1 MVIELKSYE
10 ARKVLENFIKH
21 TRIDNEHINCILVN
35 TYSDE
40 EVVNILN
47 AADKNNKYV
56 ITEMKEAKEKAR
68 KAEEE
73 NILKQIEALKAS
85 IYEV

>member
-1 MVIELKSYE
+1 MVIELKSNE

-21 TRIDNEHINCILVN
+21 IRIDNEHINCILVN

-47 AADKNNKYV
+47 AADKNNKYI
-56 ITEMKEAKEKAR
+56 ITEMKEAKKR
-68 KAEEE
+68 EE
-73 NILKQIEALKAS
+73 NEILKQIEALKAS
-85 IYEV
+85 ICEV

>member
-85 IYEV
+85 ICEV

>member
-21 TRIDNEHINCILVN
+21 TRIDNEHIQCIIVN
-35 TYSDE
+35 NYNDE
-40 EVVNILN
+40 EVANILN
-47 AADKNNKYV
+47 TADKNNKYV
-56 ITEMKEAKEKAR
+56 ITEIKEAKEKAR

-73 NILKQIEALKAS
+73 NILKQIEALKALC
-85 IYEV
+85 EV

>member
-21 TRIDNEHINCILVN
+21 TRIDNEHIQCIIVN
-35 TYSDE
+35 NYSDE
-40 EVVNILN
+40 EVANILN

-56 ITEMKEAKEKAR
+56 ITEMKEAKKR
-68 KAEEE
+68 EE
-73 NILKQIEALKAS
+73 NEILKQIEALKAS
-85 IYEV
+85 ICEV